1 MRFPWQAVPFVST
14 IPEAF
19 TISDLI
25 GNEVTSVV
33 AGEKSIEPALKAM
46 DDGVRQIMQDSGYY
60 K

>member
-1 MRFPWQAVPFVST
+1 
-14 IPEAF
+14 
-19 TISDLI
+19 
-25 GNEVTSVV
+25 VV